1 MPPAGFEPTILA
13 KERPQTH
20 ALDRAATGIGKL
32 SCWSYNRFTY
42 FYMQL
47 LALFPIKKTK
57 RIIYNNNYTLHVK
70 CLSLQSEQVL
80 TELSCDFYLEGS
92 AAAAAATATA
102 AAGLARPV
110 IGLIVS
116 IATNV

>member
-1 MPPAGFEPTILA
+1 MPPAGFEPTNLA

-20 ALDRAATGIGKL
+20 ALDRAAIGIGKL
-32 SCWSYNRFTY
+32 SCWSYSRFTY
-42 FYMQL
+42 LYMQL
-47 LALFPIKKTK
+47 LALFVIKNK

-70 CLSLQSEQVL
+70 CLSLQPEQVL

-92 AAAAAATATA
+92 AAAVAAT